1 MGDISNANAFRS
13 PCERDKSGTQLKGQ
27 APGGKGQVRD
37 NAENSAQAERDKQG
51 TEFKEQGPRAK
62 GQAGDSVEK
71 QHPKAK
77 AQVAYNAEKQ
87 HPRAKGQIRDC
98 QKQRPSS
105 KGASRGQ
112 SSQSRPQEER
122 DKLGTVQ
129 KSSTNANHTHFGTS
143 THHSSAPCAVS
154 LPALLQAALQVASDF
169 PKVLHVNST

>member
-1 MGDISNANAFRS
+1 MSHPFPPHECGGEGVGQARGR
-13 PCERDKSGTQLKGQ
+13 ERDKSGTQLKGQ

-87 HPRAKGQIRDC
+87 HPRDTK
-98 QKQRPSS
+98 
-105 KGASRGQ
+105 
-112 SSQSRPQEER
+112 
-122 DKLGTVQ
+122 
-129 KSSTNANHTHFGTS
+129 
-143 THHSSAPCAVS
+143 
-154 LPALLQAALQVASDF
+154 
-169 PKVLHVNST
+169 